1 MDVLILPG
9 SKRVVEDLQWLR
21 AMGFEEILKSK
32 RRTIIAICGGYEM
45 MFERILDPL
54 HVESEI
60 EEIEGFARFD
70 GDVVFKEK
78 KVLKKENYEIFDCNV
93 AGYEIHNAIAKKR
106 HKKHKN
112 LYGTFVHGF
121 FESDAIRN
129 KLFSQINENYEGY
142 NFQEY
147 KKNSIE
153 EFAYHVEQNIDID
166 FIHKSLAL

>member
-1 MDVLILPG
+1 M
-9 SKRVVEDLQWLR
+9 
-21 AMGFEEILKSK
+21 
-32 RRTIIAICGGYEM
+32 
-45 MFERILDPL
+45 
-54 HVESEI
+54 
-60 EEIEGFARFD
+60 
-70 GDVVFKEK
+70 
-78 KVLKKENYEIFDCNV
+78 LKKENYEIFDCNV